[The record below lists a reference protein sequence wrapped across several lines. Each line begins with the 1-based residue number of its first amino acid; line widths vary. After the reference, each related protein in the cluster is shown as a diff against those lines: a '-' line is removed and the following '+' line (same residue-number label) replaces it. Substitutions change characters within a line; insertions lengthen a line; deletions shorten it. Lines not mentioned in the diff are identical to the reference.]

1 MHPVNI
7 MAHPEDG
14 KLVAVH
20 VCKTCGANLERAQ
33 VQPEDLLSGLISCP
47 NCGKAGPL
55 NIEIVGPTKKR
66 PPKSVR
72 KTGTS

>member
-1 MHPVNI
+1 
-7 MAHPEDG
+7 MANPEEG

-20 VCKTCGANLERAQ
+20 VCKACGAALERAQ

-72 KTGTS
+72 KTGSS